1 MATMKDIA
9 SLAQVSVATVSF
21 VINNTR
27 YVSEEKRQRVLKA
40 IEELN
45 YIPNVVARGLKVN
58 VTKTLA
64 LILTDISNPFYPEL
78 AKGCEDFAIE
88 NGYVLS
94 IFNSNWNKN
103 DLKDCLKIIAERK
116 FDGVIIASATLD
128 DEAEIKKL
136 IKSGISVVLTHRKIP
151 GFKIDS
157 VISNNEDGIKQ
168 AINHLVEVGCKTF
181 AFFEGKDNSYVNQV
195 SKQVF
200 IDELIAKNIHDYKII
215 KTRNDYESGYF
226 EAEEYFNS
234 FTNPKD
240 IGIICI
246 DDNVALGVLD
256 AAEVKDIK
264 VPDDISIVGIG
275 DYFFSKSKRVQLSS
289 IRIDKYHLGYEAT
302 KLLVRKMEKEKD
314 TNTEKVESH
323 TEIVLDTTLI
333 VRESSKKINSEFT
346 KYIDN

>member
-1 MATMKDIA
+1 MKDIA
-9 SLAQVSVATVSF
+9 ALAQVSVATVSF

-45 YIPNVVARGLKVN
+45 YVPNVVARGLKVN
-58 VTKTLA
+58 ETKTLA

-94 IFNSNWNKN
+94 IFNSNWNNN
-103 DLKDCLKIIAERK
+103 DLKACLKIIAERK

-128 DEAEIKKL
+128 DEEEIKNL
-136 IKSGISVVLTHRKIP
+136 IKSGISVVLVHRKIP
-151 GFKIDS
+151 GFLIDS

-168 AINHLVEVGCKTF
+168 AVNHLVKVGCNTF
-181 AFFEGKDNSYVNQV
+181 AFFEGKHNSYVNQI

-200 IDELIAKNIHDYKII
+200 IDELEAKNIHDYKII

-234 FTNPKD
+234 LRDTKD

-246 DDNVALGVLD
+246 DDIIALGVLD
-256 AAEVKDIK
+256 AAEVTGLK
-264 VPDDISIVGIG
+264 VPNEVSIIGIG

-289 IRIDKYHLGYEAT
+289 VRIDKYHLGYEAT
-302 KLLVRKMEKEKD
+302 KLLVKKIEKD
-314 TNTEKVESH
+314 TDLENEIRDSP

-333 VRESSKKINSEFT
+333 VRESSKKINSEF
-346 KYIDN
+346 